1 MYKESGPSNFAIN
14 VFSMQGHKVLV
25 DAQTDM
31 SIESVKNEAVK
42 KLSNMRGSGF
52 DNTAE
57 YTLVCAVGQCRR
69 LFNKN
74 TIKSENLT
82 AADILLLYNVQEQSS
97 KDPGVPTRSIPT
109 MPGIKKA
116 TEGLVARGKSVG
128 EAASSA
134 NSATGTLEQTFRKI
148 LLTLLD
154 LSYKLMFFDEEADGL
169 FCSKSKTLNL
179 VDPSLISSLTAMG
192 FSEAMACK
200 ALRVNQMDMEA
211 AMDWLLHNPESR
223 EESAMDTDTET
234 DENETEDKD
243 DDKHSAKRV
252 KRRLDAWRKKNQR
265 LQPSN
270 EHITILVG
278 MGFTKEDSTQALKLN
293 GNNPS
298 AACDWLLG
306 DRKVPDDDPN
316 DGLAPDSELYKAIVS
331 NPTIHIG
338 LHNKR
343 VLEALEDM
351 LENPLRRHNWA
362 NDSTVGSVILQIL
375 KLYHKYSNSG

>member
-1 MYKESGPSNFAIN
+1 MYKESGPSNFAMNI
-14 VFSMQGHKVLV
+14 FSMQGHKVSV
-25 DAQTDM
+25 DVQADM

-42 KLSNMRGSGF
+42 KFSNVRGSGF
-52 DNTAE
+52 DSTAD
-57 YTLVCAVGQCRR
+57 YVLVCAIGQCRR
-69 LFNKN
+69 LLNKN
-74 TIKSENLT
+74 TIKSENLS
-82 AADILLLYNVQEQSS
+82 AADVLLLFNAQGPSNKGPEVT
-97 KDPGVPTRSIPT
+97 TRSIPT

-116 TEGLVARGKSVG
+116 TEGLVPRGKTTN
-128 EAASSA
+128 EPASS
-134 NSATGTLEQTFRKI
+134 SQSSSSSLEQTFRKI

-169 FCSKSKTLNL
+169 FSTRNKTSLNQ
-179 VDPSLISSLTAMG
+179 VDPSLVSSLTSMG
-192 FSEAMACK
+192 FSEARACK
-200 ALRVNQMDMEA
+200 ALRVNQMDLEA
-211 AMDWLLHNPESR
+211 ATEWLLHNPESQ

-234 DENETEDKD
+234 NNDTDDEDV
-243 DDKHSAKRV
+243 DKHSAKRV
-252 KRRLDAWRKKNQR
+252 KRRLEGWQKKTQR
-265 LQPSN
+265 LQPSS

-278 MGFTKEDSTQALKLN
+278 MGFSKEDSTQALKLN

-306 DRKVPDDDPN
+306 DRKIPDEDPN
-316 DGLAPDSELYKAIVS
+316 DGLSPDSELYKAIVS

-351 LENPLRRHNWA
+351 LENPMRRHNWA